1 MLEALATGFGA
12 LLDPL
17 NFLILFGGLVV
28 GILFGTI
35 PGLSGVMAVSLLV
48 PFTYGMTPTHGLLAM
63 AAIYCASTYG
73 GAMTAILFRI
83 PGSPENAATT
93 FDGYPMT
100 QQGRAAEALG
110 TAIICSAIGGLASCL
125 VLIIVAPVLA
135 KAVLAFGDPE
145 YFALVAFGLSVVPS
159 LGVKSTLKGLLS
171 ALMGLFLA
179 TVGLSAMTGLPRFTF
194 GVGYLYSGLHFIPVM
209 IGLFA
214 ASEVFFRSEQV
225 VSHGEETFRSKAALP
240 NIRSLLRLRWTILRS
255 SLIGVI
261 IGMLPGT
268 GTVIAS
274 ILGYNEEVRW
284 SKHPEKFGTG
294 VIEGVAAP
302 ETANN
307 AATGAAMI
315 PLLTLGIP
323 GGAIT
328 AVMLGVFEIH
338 GLEVGPGLFAN
349 QADMVYTI
357 FAGMVLVNLLI
368 IAGGL
373 VEVRTMVRVLDIPY
387 AVLGPIILVLC
398 AIGSYAIRSN
408 VVDIY
413 AMFAFGVIGYIMKRY
428 DYSITAMVLGLI
440 LGPIAERTFLR
451 SMLLFDNNVLTFFT
465 RPISGVFLVLAAL
478 SFILPFLRKHP
489 HVLRS
494 VAEAWRGNGRG
505 QAVTKEA
512 ESSLGP

>member
-1 MLEALATGFGA
+1 MLIELASGFGA
-12 LLDPL
+12 LLDPVNL
-17 NFLILFGGLVV
+17 LIVVGGLVA

-48 PFTYGMTPTHGLLAM
+48 PFTYGMSPTHGLLAM

-93 FDGYPMT
+93 FDGYPMA
-100 QQGRAAEALG
+100 QQGKAAEALG
-110 TAIICSAIGGLASCL
+110 TSIVCSAIGGLASCL
-125 VLIIVAPVLA
+125 VLILVAPMLA
-135 KAVLAFGDPE
+135 RVALAFGDPE
-145 YFALVAFGLSVVPS
+145 YFALVVFGLSVVPS
-159 LGVKSTLKGLLS
+159 LGGKSTLKGLVS
-171 ALMGLFLA
+171 ALLGLLLA
-179 TVGLSAMTGLPRFTF
+179 TVGVSVMTGLPRFTF

-225 VSHGEETFRSKAALP
+225 LHRGEHIPRTRTKLP
-240 NIRSLLRLRWTILRS
+240 SVASIFRLRWTILRS
-255 SLIGVI
+255 SIIGIV

-274 ILGYNEEVRW
+274 IMGYNEEVRW
-284 SKHPEKFGTG
+284 SKNPEKFGTG

-328 AVMLGVFEIH
+328 AVMLSVFEIH
-338 GLEVGPGLFAN
+338 GLQVGPALFAN
-349 QADMVYTI
+349 QAHMVYTV
-357 FAGMVLVNLLI
+357 FAGMILVNLLI
-368 IAGGL
+368 IVGGL

-387 AVLGPIILVLC
+387 AVLGPVILVLC
-398 AIGSYAIRSN
+398 AIGSYAIRN
-408 VVDIY
+408 NIVDIY
-413 AMFAFGVIGYIMKRY
+413 AMFAFGVVGYIMKRY

-440 LGPIAERTFLR
+440 LGAIAERSFLR
-451 SMLLFDNNVLTFFT
+451 SMLIFDNNFLTFFT

-478 SFILPFLRKHP
+478 SFIAPFVRRRPGL
-489 HVLRS
+489 LRS
-494 VAEAWRGNGRG
+494 VAEAWLGNGRSRTVSG
-505 QAVTKEA
+505 D
-512 ESSLGP
+512 SSPSV